1 MSQENHASHNSIIF
15 SCSTV
20 TSWHACNLI
29 TWTKNGTVQQT
40 NNSSV
45 CSALLAELEISST
58 IDLSADRGREAVE
71 TEWVVLVWAMMLV
84 HDDWSQAYLLTTHQ
98 MTNSVGERANA
109 GLWCVRLSPG
119 DAHPG
124 CTFDT
129 YCIGKVFISSQLW
142 GHYANLTTQLR
153 WWEFSPGIAI
163 MFFFYKNWLDTSMP
177 KARWHV

>member
-1 MSQENHASHNSIIF
+1 M
-15 SCSTV
+15 
-20 TSWHACNLI
+20 
-29 TWTKNGTVQQT
+29 VQQT

-45 CSALLAELEISST
+45 CAALLAESEISRT

-84 HDDWSQAYLLTTHQ
+84 HDDWSQACLLTTHQ

-124 CTFDT
+124 CKFDT

-142 GHYANLTTQLR
+142 GHYAYLTTAKR
-153 WWEFSPGIAI
+153 VFTWDGNYVV
-163 MFFFYKNWLDTSMP
+163 FFYIRTDLIHQCLRING
-177 KARWHV
+177 KARRPAVELLKLFDGWEMAVLVHMSLLSLVGVFWAR